1 MIIAKFN
8 KNIKLHE
15 VDDFVTK
22 LKNKAK
28 KKNKV
33 MLDVKLTDK
42 DCTIFISQNVVAK
55 IMKNLP
61 LRLKLLEI
69 KLKTSRFVSIE

>member
-28 KKNKV
+28 KNKV
-33 MLDVKLTDK
+33 MLDVKLTNK
-42 DCTIFISQNVVAK
+42 DCTVYISQK
-55 IMKNLP
+55 
-61 LRLKLLEI
+61 
-69 KLKTSRFVSIE
+69 

>member
-8 KNIKLHE
+8 KNIKLCE

-33 MLDVKLTDK
+33 LLEVKLTDK
-42 DCTIFISQNVVAK
+42 DCTIFISQN
-55 IMKNLP
+55 
-61 LRLKLLEI
+61 E
-69 KLKTSRFVSIE
+69 

>member
-8 KNIKLHE
+8 KNIKLCE

-42 DCTIFISQNVVAK
+42 DCTIYISQK
-55 IMKNLP
+55 
-61 LRLKLLEI
+61 
-69 KLKTSRFVSIE
+69 

>member
-8 KNIKLHE
+8 KNIKLCE

-28 KKNKV
+28 KKIKV
-33 MLDVKLTDK
+33 VLDVKLTDK
-42 DCTIFISQNVVAK
+42 DCTIFISQN
-55 IMKNLP
+55 
-61 LRLKLLEI
+61 E
-69 KLKTSRFVSIE
+69 

>member
-1 MIIAKFN
+1 MIIARLNRNTPLYK
-8 KNIKLHE
+8 
-15 VDDFVTK
+15 VDEFVTN

-42 DCTIFISQNVVAK
+42 NCTIYIS
-55 IMKNLP
+55 
-61 LRLKLLEI
+61 LK
-69 KLKTSRFVSIE
+69 

>member
-1 MIIAKFN
+1 MILARLKWN
-8 KNIKLHE
+8 TRLVE
-15 VDDFVTK
+15 VDEFVTN

-42 DCTIFISQNVVAK
+42 NCTIYISQK
-55 IMKNLP
+55 
-61 LRLKLLEI
+61 
-69 KLKTSRFVSIE
+69 

>member
-1 MIIAKFN
+1 MIIAKLN
-8 KNIKLHE
+8 KNIKLCE

-42 DCTIFISQNVVAK
+42 NCTIYISQK
-55 IMKNLP
+55 
-61 LRLKLLEI
+61 
-69 KLKTSRFVSIE
+69 